1 MFPFFFSLKE
11 SYSYVNKG
19 MPPSTFCRH
28 DKIINMKRSEKE
40 NEEVSY
46 ETLQMR
52 SSFFSPSKFF
62 ETKSGLS

>member
-1 MFPFFFSLKE
+1 
-11 SYSYVNKG
+11 
-19 MPPSTFCRH
+19 MPPSTFCQH
-28 DKIINMKRSEKE
+28 DKIMNMKRSEKE
-40 NEEVSY
+40 NEEVAY